1 MENLKIKYP
10 EEGAKIV
17 SGMSEKDSIECMTM
31 AEIFAIFLGKEK
43 EKIIRDTVGELIEK
57 GIVQVEGV
65 KFFLTPRGYKFVEEE
80 KAKAEETRN

>member
-1 MENLKIKYP
+1 MR
-10 EEGAKIV
+10 
-17 SGMSEKDSIECMTM
+17 EKDSVECMTM

-57 GIVQVEGV
+57 GIVQVEGI
-65 KFFLTPRGYKFVEEE
+65 KFFLTLRGYKLVEEE